1 MAKVGLK
8 VQTLGPS
15 LFYENS
21 NYSHFFQ
28 TMFLLARVLPLVRIS
43 EYWTIFGGVRA
54 QNTPKK
60 NHFMDAKSL
69 RKTLKLFNLTT
80 TNSVLMKLTTII
92 YLHESVNRKRLRTR
106 NAVFVV
112 MSINF

>member
-1 MAKVGLK
+1 
-8 VQTLGPS
+8 
-15 LFYENS
+15 
-21 NYSHFFQ
+21 
-28 TMFLLARVLPLVRIS
+28 MFLLARVLPLVRIS

-54 QNTPKK
+54 QNPPKK

-92 YLHESVNRKRLRTR
+92 YLHESVSRKRLRTR
-106 NAVFVV
+106 NTVFVV